1 MLEFCLTRR
10 VLTGSRSKRRR
21 RRRRRQRQRGSPS
34 CETIGENGPD
44 SAEPR
49 ESQRGREGAGGGK
62 TRCSAQRTRGLSPES
77 LAGGF
82 PVAGAEEGGGSTQ
95 RKREVREGKCRVR
108 RAKAGKEK
116 KGGLVYRTSSVRE
129 GGIGNALLHGAHT
142 AEKLE
147 HIALI
152 VPVTSVESESSALS
166 ARPPPLPLPPFA
178 TWSRRPARWSR
189 RSEKQPFPRSSL
201 AFRGSRLA
209 CPIRLSHPSS
219 SQPPSLSSLAIS
231 FPFSAVSFL
240 TFALARERM
249 TDNSRSRAA

>member
-62 TRCSAQRTRGLSPES
+62 TRCSAQRTRGLSPQS

-166 ARPPPLPLPPFA
+166 ARPPPSPSPRLRLGRAVPPGGRVVQRSNPSLAPPSPFEGAGSRARYDSLIPLRPSLPLYL
-178 TWSRRPARWSR
+178 R
-189 RSEKQPFPRSSL
+189 
-201 AFRGSRLA
+201 
-209 CPIRLSHPSS
+209 
-219 SQPPSLSSLAIS
+219 
-231 FPFSAVSFL
+231 
-240 TFALARERM
+240 
-249 TDNSRSRAA
+249 